1 MIPNETFELTLR
13 NKGYAQRPD
22 GSWFK
27 PVSASPRPDIQGVA
41 PDAKLQRDTGD
52 EPVAAVPGTNP
63 DAKRRLVRLT
73 SHRRRELDE
82 RNLWDKYFVDSL
94 VTAGL
99 LVDDTPRWA
108 QIEVRQKVDPG
119 LIVEF
124 VEIEI
129 TSLP

>member
-13 NKGYAQRPD
+13 NKGYAQRQD

-27 PVSASPRPDIQGVA
+27 PVSASPRPDLQGVA

-52 EPVAAVPGTNP
+52 EPLAAVPGTNP

-99 LVDDTPRWA
+99 LVNDTPRWA
-108 QIEVRQKVDPG
+108 QIEVKQKVDPG
-119 LIVEF
+119 LSVEF

>member
-13 NKGYAQRPD
+13 NKGYVQRPD

-27 PVSASPRPDIQGVA
+27 PVSASPRPDLQGVA

-52 EPVAAVPGTNP
+52 EPLAAVPGTNP

-99 LVDDTPRWA
+99 LVNDTPRWA
-108 QIEVRQKVDPG
+108 QIEVKQKVDPG
-119 LIVEF
+119 LSVEF